1 MQHYTD
7 LMSLLSDNKYAAKVI
22 KLLEGQKDFHT
33 LAVIGIH
40 AEEDPKILWI
50 SDSVLLLTNEHL
62 H

>member
-1 MQHYTD
+1 
-7 LMSLLSDNKYAAKVI
+7 MSLLSDNKYAVKVI

-50 SDSVLLLTNEHL
+50 SDSVLLLTNELSH
-62 H
+62 